1 MNTLYYRVSKNTNF
15 ETAAR
20 EIFDLLVE
28 TQQQSENQPRF
39 LHVEID
45 GHLNELNEFD
55 NDMLKLQQEFG
66 EMFLLQFFTSIRF
79 PLLTKKNP
87 KKQIN
92 DIPKDLTIYDLKYK
106 NPAHKLQIENYY
118 NTEFVLE
125 KDVYVFL
132 EKVSNLLKK
141 YEKIDNYKNN
151 IENEEYDKF
160 GLLVH
165 WQSYMK
171 DLIVELFNSFVNGNL
186 ISNAAMTRSL
196 IECYVYISIIKK
208 ERNPLLVQDWFLCNL
223 INGSKRYDDGTR
235 EILINTL
242 KELYDGNE
250 DMQSRFKKGNTNNW
264 LSTVI
269 AKKNITFR
277 DACEYLEEDYLY
289 KDFQEASSFV
299 HAQDIQTKL
308 SPFFSYS
315 SIYGKLY
322 IMIIY
327 MFKALLLFESSS
339 VLKEEIA
346 GLELELLILGE
357 NFL

>member
-1 MNTLYYRVSKNTNF
+1 
-15 ETAAR
+15 
-20 EIFDLLVE
+20 
-28 TQQQSENQPRF
+28 
-39 LHVEID
+39 
-45 GHLNELNEFD
+45 
-55 NDMLKLQQEFG
+55 
-66 EMFLLQFFTSIRF
+66 
-79 PLLTKKNP
+79 
-87 KKQIN
+87 
-92 DIPKDLTIYDLKYK
+92 
-106 NPAHKLQIENYY
+106 KLQIENYY

-141 YEKIDNYKNN
+141 YEKIDNYKIN
-151 IENEEYDKF
+151 IENEEYDKL
-160 GLLVH
+160 GLLIH

-196 IECYVYISIIKK
+196 IECYVYLSIIKK

-223 INGSKRYDDGTR
+223 INGSKRYDNGTR
-235 EILINTL
+235 EILNNIL

-250 DMQSRFKKGNTNNW
+250 DIQSRFKKGNTNIW

-315 SIYGKLY
+315 SIYGKLN

-346 GLELELLILGE
+346 GLELELIILGE
-357 NFL
+357 NYL

>member
-1 MNTLYYRVSKNTNF
+1 
-15 ETAAR
+15 
-20 EIFDLLVE
+20 
-28 TQQQSENQPRF
+28 QQQFENQPRF
-39 LHVEID
+39 LKVEID

-66 EMFLLQFFTSIRF
+66 EIFLLQFFTTISF

-87 KKQIN
+87 RKQIN
-92 DIPKDLTIYDLKYK
+92 DIPNDLTIYDLKYG
-106 NPAHKLQIENYY
+106 NPAYKLQIENYY

-141 YEKIDNYKNN
+141 YGKTDNYKIN
-151 IENEEYDKF
+151 IENEEYDKL
-160 GLLVH
+160 GLLIH

-171 DLIVELFNSFVNGNL
+171 ELIVELFNSFVNGNL

-196 IECYVYISIIKK
+196 IEGYVYLSIIKK

-223 INGSKRYDDGTR
+223 IIGSKRYDDGTR
-235 EILINTL
+235 EILNNTL
-242 KELYDGNE
+242 KELFDSNE
-250 DMQSRFKKGNTNNW
+250 DIQSRYKKGNTNNW

-327 MFKALLLFESSS
+327 MFKTLLLFESSL

-346 GLELELLILGE
+346 DLELELIILGE
-357 NFL
+357 NYL